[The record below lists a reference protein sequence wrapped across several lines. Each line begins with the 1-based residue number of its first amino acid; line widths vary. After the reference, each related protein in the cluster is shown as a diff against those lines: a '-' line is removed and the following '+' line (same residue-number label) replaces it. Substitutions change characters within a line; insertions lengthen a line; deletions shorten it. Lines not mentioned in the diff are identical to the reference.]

1 MNRMPVLVTVS
12 VLCSALLVTS
22 VCAAEQGNAES
33 ELAPQAEAKS
43 EAESKSEAAGSLT
56 VGEYIKEV
64 WTRDKLTGDW
74 RGLRTDLH
82 DHGIDF
88 GLTLSQFYQAV
99 ASGGVDKNGEYG
111 GVVDYRLNVDGK
123 KLFGLWEGVSLQL
136 HAATRFG
143 EDVSGDAGAFAL
155 ANTAMLY
162 PLPGDYH
169 DTKISALTITQSLF
183 DGRADV
189 FAGKLN
195 TIDLVSALFP
205 HVGGGLEGFW
215 NVNALVTALPWF
227 RFINLSEWGG
237 GAWTIDPDRK
247 MIQHGFLVLGQENV
261 SDTNLSRVKSSF
273 DDGVAIV
280 GWLRFFYEVCDLPGY
295 FFVFGGGST
304 KKYKSQD
311 PSDWHFVPGEGL
323 ANDNSK
329 KEPWDIA
336 WYFYQDFWQAKKN
349 PDRHAS
355 IFFGASTGNDD
366 PNFSQS
372 NAFLAVEAFGPMAS
386 RAQDRMG
393 VSGWYS
399 TISDDYKDLTD
410 DIGIP
415 LRDTWGFELYYNV
428 EINKWL
434 HLTPDLQLIENQ
446 NEGDN
451 FAIIPGMRLV
461 TDF

>member
-1 MNRMPVLVTVS
+1 MIRIRKPYLLALVVTVTA
-12 VLCSALLVTS
+12 CLLVGVS
-22 VCAAEQGNAES
+22 AAEQS
-33 ELAPQAEAKS
+33 ES
-43 EAESKSEAAGSLT
+43 EAESKSEVAESLT
-56 VGEYIKEV
+56 AGEYVKEV

-111 GVVDYRLNVDGK
+111 GVVDYTLNVDGN
-123 KLFGLWEGVSLQL
+123 KLFGLWKGVSLQL
-136 HAATRFG
+136 HATTRFG
-143 EDVSGDAGAFAL
+143 EDVNSDAGAFAL
-155 ANTAMLY
+155 TNAAMLY

-169 DTKISALTITQSLF
+169 DTKITGLLVTQSLF
-183 DGRADV
+183 DGRADA

-195 TIDLVSALFP
+195 AVDLVTGFFP
-205 HVGGGLEGFW
+205 QIGYGLEGFW

-227 RFINLSEWGG
+227 RFVNLSQWGG
-237 GAWTIDPDRK
+237 GLWTIKDEQV
-247 MIQHGFLVLGQENV
+247 QHGFLVIGQENV
-261 SDTNLSRVKSSF
+261 STTNVSRFKSSF
-273 DDGVAIV
+273 DDGVAIL
-280 GWLRFFYEVCDLPGY
+280 GWLRFFYDVCDLPGS
-295 FFVFGGGST
+295 FLVFGGGST
-304 KKYKSQD
+304 KKYKSTD

-323 ANDNSK
+323 VNDNSK
-329 KEPWDIA
+329 KEAWDIA
-336 WYFYQDFWQAKKN
+336 WYFQQDFWQAKNNSK
-349 PDRHAS
+349 RHATLL
-355 IFFGASTGNDD
+355 FGATTGNDD
-366 PNFSQS
+366 PNFSES
-372 NAFLAVEAFGPMAS
+372 NAFLAVEGFGLMES

-399 TISDDYKDLTD
+399 SISDDYKDFTD

-451 FAIIPGMRLV
+451 FAIIPGVRLV